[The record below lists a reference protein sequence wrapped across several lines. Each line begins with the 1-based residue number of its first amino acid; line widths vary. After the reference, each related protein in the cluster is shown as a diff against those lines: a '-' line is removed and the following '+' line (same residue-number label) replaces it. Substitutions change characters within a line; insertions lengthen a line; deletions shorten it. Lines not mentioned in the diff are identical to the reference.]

1 MSAFLNGNGSTGP
14 GKKVGDELILEANL
28 SAGIA
33 AAIAQAHA
41 QAALDGI
48 VPRDGSEYEGEDAED
63 DGDEDGVIAGAALPG
78 SGVAVEVEKDN
89 LDEWVHQD
97 DDDDDDGNDVEMRT
111 EESLGRPAG

>member
-1 MSAFLNGNGSTGP
+1 MSAFLNGNGGSSGP
-14 GKKVGDELILEANL
+14 GKKGDELMLETNL

-48 VPRDGSEYEGEDAED
+48 VPRDGSENEEDDAED
-63 DGDEDGVIAGAALPG
+63 GADEDGVIAGAALPG
-78 SGVAVEVEKDN
+78 PGRAVDVEKDN

-97 DDDDDDGNDVEMRT
+97 DDEDDGDIEMRT
-111 EESLGRPAG
+111 EETVGRPAG